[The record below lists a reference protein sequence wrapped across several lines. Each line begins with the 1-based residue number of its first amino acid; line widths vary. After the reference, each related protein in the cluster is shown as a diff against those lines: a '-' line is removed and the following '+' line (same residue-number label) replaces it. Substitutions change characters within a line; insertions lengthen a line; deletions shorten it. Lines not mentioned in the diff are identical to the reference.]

1 MHSVATEAT
10 LVVVVGILIIGAV
23 ATIANRIGVA
33 APLLLVVLG
42 AGIALVP
49 GAPQIEV
56 PPEVFLTIILP
67 PLLYTAALKVP
78 VVDFRRNL
86 RVIGYLSVVLVAV
99 SAFAVAIVVQ
109 SIWPVV
115 GFAAALALGA
125 VVAPPDA
132 VAATALGKRLGLP
145 PRVVTIL
152 EGEGLVNDATALVLL
167 STAVAAI
174 TRIGD
179 SEVEAAPLVADFA
192 VAVLVALV
200 IGTVVG
206 YATVRIRQFAADRA
220 IDTAI
225 SLATPFLAFLAAEAL
240 RGSGIVAVV
249 VAGLVIGNRSQA
261 RIRATRRAQESATWG
276 TFALIV
282 ENGVFLTMGMQ
293 LPAVLGA
300 IDSGD
305 WHLLEVIAIGL
316 LLCFVLLVVR
326 FAALP
331 PLLWWLRHH
340 AERRRRD
347 HARLGERLAVIEPA
361 TKRRAKLQR
370 AHDIRGHDIAAL
382 DDQRLGWRDLLAIG
396 WAGMRGVVTVAAV
409 QTLPESTPMRAELV
423 LVAFVVASVTLLVQ
437 GGTLSFLVRLLRL
450 SRDGSERK
458 RQQLDALLGETIEAG
473 IGAMQREADARG
485 IDEAL
490 VEAAGERM
498 RSRRAW
504 AAHVAEVD
512 PDDATTDVAQIAR
525 LRHLAVDAERN
536 WLEQV
541 RRSGRFDSSTVSAVQ
556 RIIDREEIGL
566 QADEDE
572 H

>member
-1 MHSVATEAT
+1 MHGVITEVT

-42 AGIALVP
+42 
-49 GAPQIEV
+49 GAISLLPVTPQIEV
-56 PPEVFLTIILP
+56 PPEVLLTIILP

-78 VVDFRRNL
+78 AVDFRRNL
-86 RVIGYLSVVLVAV
+86 RVIGYLSIILVAV
-99 SAFAVAIVVQ
+99 SAFAVALVVQ
-109 SIWPVV
+109 SIWPII
-115 GFAAALALGA
+115 GFAGALALGA

-152 EGEGLVNDATALVLL
+152 EGEGLINDATALVLL

-174 TRIGD
+174 SRAGNSD
-179 SEVEAAPLVADFA
+179 VEAAPLVADFA
-192 VAVLVALV
+192 IAVVVALV
-200 IGTVVG
+200 IGAAVG
-206 YATVRIRQFAADRA
+206 YGTVRIRQFASDRA

-225 SLATPFLAFLAAEAL
+225 SLATPFLSFLAAEAL
-240 RGSGIVAVV
+240 QGSGIVAVV
-249 VAGLVIGNRSQA
+249 ITGLVIGNRSQM

-276 TFALIV
+276 TFSVIV

-293 LPAVLGA
+293 LPAVIEAVDAGER
-300 IDSGD
+300 
-305 WHLLEVIAIGL
+305 HLAGVVLVGL
-316 LLCFVLLVVR
+316 LLCLLLLVVR
-326 FAALP
+326 FAAMP
-331 PLLWWLRHH
+331 PLLLWLRTH
-340 AERRRRD
+340 AKRRQRD
-347 HARLGERLAVIEPA
+347 QQRLAHRLEQLGPES
-361 TKRRAKLQR
+361 KRAAKLQR
-370 AHDIRGHDIAAL
+370 VHDRRGHDIIAL
-382 DDQRLGWRDLLAIG
+382 DDQKLGWRDMLAIG

-409 QTLPESTPMRAELV
+409 QTLPADTPMRAELV
-423 LVAFVVASVTLLVQ
+423 LVAFVVAIFTLLVQ
-437 GGTLSFLVRLLRL
+437 GGSLAWLVKALHLTHDRT
-450 SRDGSERK
+450 ERR
-458 RQQLDALLGETIEAG
+458 RQELDELLGETIEAG
-473 IGAMQREADARG
+473 IDAMQREADLQG

-512 PDDATTDVAQIAR
+512 PDDASTDVAQIAR
-525 LRHLAVDAERN
+525 LRHLAVDAERF
-536 WLEQV
+536 WLDQV
-541 RRSGRFDSSTVSAVQ
+541 RRTGRFDSSTVSVVQ

-566 QADEDE
+566 QADEDD